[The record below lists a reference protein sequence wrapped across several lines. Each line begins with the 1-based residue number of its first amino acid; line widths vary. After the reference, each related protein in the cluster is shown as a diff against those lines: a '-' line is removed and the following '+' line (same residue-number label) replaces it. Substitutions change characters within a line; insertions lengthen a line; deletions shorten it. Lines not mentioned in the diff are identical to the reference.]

1 MISGSRVTAD
11 EPDCAD
17 AVPPVGRH
25 PARINATERRTTETR
40 RGDLLIFDDEI
51 DRGAG
56 KAAEPTAPAVP
67 VNLDTLVAVARTQ
80 RPRDVVQVV
89 YWPPDEPHVVQIV
102 MGKATDPDVATA
114 SVKFDA
120 RTGAVLREEPDLET
134 GFTALMLRLHASL
147 LAGLPG
153 TVFLGGMGLL
163 FVAAL
168 VSGAAVYGPFMRKLP
183 FGTVRRERAAR
194 LRWLDLHN
202 LLGIVTLVWALVV
215 GITGAALALT
225 APVLDY
231 WQRTELVALTGT
243 YRGRPP
249 PTSLV
254 SVQAVAET
262 ARAVEPDMALG
273 SIAFP
278 GTLFAGRHHY
288 AVLMRGDT
296 PLTAR
301 LVKPLLIDAQT
312 GTLTAAH
319 ALPWY
324 VTALLVSQLL
334 HFGDYGGLPL
344 KILWAVLDVVTILV
358 LVSGLYLWGK
368 RRKAVIEDL
377 AHTLGVGAPSSATE
391 RRSQV

>member
-1 MISGSRVTAD
+1 MTLGAFTWWYRVHRWTSLVCTVFVLVSCL
-11 EPDCAD
+11 PGL
-17 AVPPVGRH
+17 P
-25 PARINATERRTTETR
+25 
-40 RGDLLIFDDEI
+40 LIFDDEI
-51 DRGAG
+51 DRGVG
-56 KAAEPTAPAVP
+56 KPAESTTPAVS
-67 VNLDTLVAVARTQ
+67 VDLDTLVVVARTQ

-114 SVKFDA
+114 SVKFDV
-120 RTGAVLREEPDLET
+120 RTGAVLREEPDLDT
-134 GFTALMLRLHASL
+134 GFMALMLRL

-168 VSGAAVYGPFMRKLP
+168 VSGAVVYGLFMRKLP

-202 LLGIVTLVWALVV
+202 MLGIATLVWALVV
-215 GITGAALALT
+215 GMTGVALAL
-225 APVLDY
+225 ASPVLNY

-243 YRGRPP
+243 YHGRLP

-262 ARAVEPDMALG
+262 ARAVEPDMAVG

-288 AVLMRGDT
+288 AALMRGDT

-301 LVKPLLIDAQT
+301 LVKPVLIAAQT
-312 GTLTAAH
+312 AA
-319 ALPWY
+319 
-324 VTALLVSQLL
+324 ALLVSQPL

-368 RRKAVIEDL
+368 RRKTVVEDL
-377 AHTLGVGAPSSATE
+377 AHTLGIGAPASATE
-391 RRSQV
+391 WKGPV

>member
-1 MISGSRVTAD
+1 M
-11 EPDCAD
+11 
-17 AVPPVGRH
+17 
-25 PARINATERRTTETR
+25 
-40 RGDLLIFDDEI
+40 LIFDDEI
-51 DRGAG
+51 DRGVG
-56 KAAEPTAPAVP
+56 KPAESTAPAVS
-67 VNLDTLVAVARTQ
+67 VDLDTLVVVARTQ

-168 VSGAAVYGPFMRKLP
+168 VSGAVVYGPFMRKLP

-215 GITGAALALT
+215 GMTGVALALA
-225 APVLDY
+225 APVLGY
-231 WQRTELVALTGT
+231 WQRTELAALTGA
-243 YRGRPP
+243 YRGRLP

-254 SVQAVAET
+254 AVQAVAET

-278 GTLFAGRHHY
+278 GTPFAGRHHY

-301 LVKPLLIDAQT
+301 LVKPVLIDAQT

-324 VTALLVSQLL
+324 VTALLVSQPL

-368 RRKAVIEDL
+368 RRKTVVEDL
-377 AHTLGVGAPSSATE
+377 AHTLGIGAPASATE
-391 RRSQV
+391 WKGPV